1 MATDLYD
8 VFILGGGFGG
18 TAAAA
23 RLEKR
28 LRNRH
33 ETVLLVARD
42 NFFTFT
48 PLLPEAASGTLEP
61 RHAVIPLRQL
71 LRRTDVVVGEVVS
84 IDLHGKRA
92 KVEDLNGDLHEFGFK
107 ELLLAPGAVPTTFP
121 IPGLLEHAVGFK
133 TLPDAIWLRNRVLRQ
148 LEAADA
154 TDDREL
160 RRELL
165 TFTFVGG
172 GYAGV
177 EALAELESLARD
189 ALRQYPNLR
198 VRDMRWVLVE
208 AADGLLPGI
217 DRRLATYTEKQLR
230 RRDIEVHLSTRM
242 TSCED
247 SVVHL
252 EPERVEPFKSGTI
265 VWTAGQRPSELGARL
280 GLPTDARGR
289 VVVDQFMRV
298 HGHHELWAVGD
309 VAAVPDPLGGV
320 TPATAQHAL
329 RQGHVAA
336 ENIAAALGA
345 GQPTKFRYKTRG
357 LSVTLGKH
365 QGTTQVRRLLF
376 TGPLAW
382 WMGRT
387 YHLLMLPGWVRRA
400 RVVVDWT
407 MALFFPRD
415 VSQLGSLGTPSQ
427 LDPPS
432 GPTTPA
438 T

>member
-1 MATDLYD
+1 MDRYD
-8 VFILGGGFGG
+8 VLIVGGGFGG
-18 TAAAA
+18 TAAAM

-28 LRNRH
+28 LRGRN
-33 ETVLLVARD
+33 EKVLLVARD

-71 LRRTDVVVGEVVS
+71 VSRTDVIVGDVTDF
-84 IDLHGKRA
+84 DLSA
-92 KVEDLNGDLHEFGFK
+92 KQARVRDLNGDTHEVGFK
-107 ELLLAPGAVPTTFP
+107 QLILSPGAVPTTFP

-133 TLPDAIWLRNRVLRQ
+133 TLPDAIWLRNRILRQ

-154 TDDREL
+154 TADLEL

-189 ALRQYPNLR
+189 ALREYPNLR
-198 VRDMRWVLVE
+198 VGDMRWVLVE
-208 AADGLLPGI
+208 AADGVLPGL
-217 DRRLATYTEKQLR
+217 DRRLARYTEEQLR
-230 RRDIEVHLSTRM
+230 RRSIEVHLSTRM
-242 TSCED
+242 VSCEGA
-247 SVVHL
+247 VVHL
-252 EPERVEPFKSGTI
+252 SPERVEPYRSGTI
-265 VWTAGQRPSELGARL
+265 VWTAGQRPSDLGREL
-280 GLPTDARGR
+280 GLPLDARGR
-289 VVVDQFMRV
+289 IVVDQFMRV
-298 HGHHELWAVGD
+298 HDHHDVWAVGD
-309 VAAVPDPLGGV
+309 AAAVPDPLGGI

-329 RQGHVAA
+329 RQGHAAADNVAA
-336 ENIAAALGA
+336 ELGV
-345 GQPTKFRYKTRG
+345 GQPRKFRYKTRG

-387 YHLLMLPGWVRRA
+387 YHLLMLPGWVRRV

-415 VSQLGSLGTPSQ
+415 VSQLGALGAPSPLQ
-427 LDPPS
+427 EPS
-432 GPTTPA
+432 SPVA
-438 T
+438 